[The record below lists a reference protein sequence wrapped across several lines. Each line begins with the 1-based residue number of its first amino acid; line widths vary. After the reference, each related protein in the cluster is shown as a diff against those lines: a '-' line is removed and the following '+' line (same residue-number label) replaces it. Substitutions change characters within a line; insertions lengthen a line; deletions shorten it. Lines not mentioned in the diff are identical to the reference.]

1 MLFFRRQFYL
11 LQKKTHWLLSIKY
24 VSEYEQT
31 NLFTDFISVF
41 FSIIHVNASITLR
54 LIIVAV
60 EVHWK
65 EVVCITC
72 KSVLTK
78 FI

>member
-1 MLFFRRQFYL
+1 MLFFRRQFHL
-11 LQKKTHWLLSIKY
+11 LQKKNHWLLSIKY

-65 EVVCITC
+65 EVGCITS